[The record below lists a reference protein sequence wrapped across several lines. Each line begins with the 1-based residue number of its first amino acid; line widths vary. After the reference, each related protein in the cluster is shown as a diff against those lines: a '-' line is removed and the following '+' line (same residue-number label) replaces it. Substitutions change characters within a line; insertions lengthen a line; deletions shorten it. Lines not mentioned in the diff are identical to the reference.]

1 MQIYVQDESKI
12 PEKRTKLKCNL
23 QTQRLAF
30 LYRQN
35 MYVHDAQCNLTLI
48 TSVSLI
54 LSQMQSGSEVQ
65 CALVSGVSGKQRQNS
80 YKLSLALFRGKLGEC
95 LLVCLEENCPL
106 NTAPPSQLEVLF
118 PGINGCRDLSL

>member
-1 MQIYVQDESKI
+1 MYKMKVKFQKNVQNGSVIYRLI
-12 PEKRTKLKCNL
+12 
-23 QTQRLAF
+23 LAF
-30 LYRQN
+30 LYCQN

-95 LLVCLEENCPL
+95 LLVCLEEDCPV